1 MWGSRPHLTE
11 AVKTMRPRRI
21 AGRERGESSTAT
33 PTSNQMRPRRSRW
46 EHPLSIRSLVTFLT
60 FSQQKSPIEN
70 FSFFPCFGAI

>member
-21 AGRERGESSTAT
+21 AGRGRGESSTAT
-33 PTSNQMRPRRSRW
+33 PTSNT
-46 EHPLSIRSLVTFLT
+46 PLSLRSLVTFLT